1 MSLLRLEKVVVDY
14 GSIHAL
20 KEIDIDVNTGEVIT
34 LIGANGAGKSTTMK
48 AIMGLIP
55 VKSGKIWFDGK
66 EITNLDTKNM
76 VQSGI
81 INLSPEGRQVFPRFS
96 VMDNLMMGAYLRPKT
111 EIAES
116 LQTVYDLLPKLKVR
130 SGQLAGSLSGGE
142 QQMLAIGRAMMG
154 KPRML
159 LLDEPS
165 LGLAPLI
172 INEIFA
178 MVDRIRE
185 MGTTIL
191 LVEQNARIALKH
203 SDRAYVLE
211 TGSIVLSDAPVSF
224 LNRTRY
230 ARRISA
236 DCNILEE
243 KSNDHT
249 YTTSRQ
255 RSKARC
261 WTVRHSQRGPH
272 SESGRPQRQG
282 FRPCDHRLSERSP
295 F

>member
-81 INLSPEGRQVFPRFS
+81 ILSPEGRQVFPRFS

-191 LVEQNARIALKH
+191 
-203 SDRAYVLE
+203 S
-211 TGSIVLSDAPVSF
+211 
-224 LNRTRY
+224 RTRGSRSSIPT
-230 ARRISA
+230 A
-236 DCNILEE
+236 L
-243 KSNDHT
+243 T
-249 YTTSRQ
+249 Y
-255 RSKARC
+255 
-261 WTVRHSQRGPH
+261 W
-272 SESGRPQRQG
+272 RPEA
-282 FRPCDHRLSERSP
+282 SY
-295 F
+295 

>member
-48 AIMGLIP
+48 AIMGLIL

-81 INLSPEGRQVFPRFS
+81 ILSPEGRQVFPRFS

-116 LQTVYDLLPKLKVR
+116 LQTVYDLLPKLKAR

-178 MVDRIRE
+178 MIDRIRE

-211 TGSIVLSDAPVSF
+211 TGSIVLSD
-224 LNRTRY
+224 R
-230 ARRISA
+230 A
-236 DCNILEE
+236 DQLLESDE
-243 KSNDHT
+243 V
-249 YTTSRQ
+249 R
-255 RSKARC
+255 KAYF
-261 WTVRHSQRGPH
+261 G
-272 SESGRPQRQG
+272 G
-282 FRPCDHRLSERSP
+282 L
-295 F
+295 

>member
-81 INLSPEGRQVFPRFS
+81 ILSPEGRQVFPRFS

-211 TGSIVLSDAPVSF
+211 TGSIVLSD
-224 LNRTRY
+224 R
-230 ARRISA
+230 A
-236 DCNILEE
+236 DQLLESDE
-243 KSNDHT
+243 V
-249 YTTSRQ
+249 R
-255 RSKARC
+255 KAYFG
-261 WTVRHSQRGPH
+261 GP
-272 SESGRPQRQG
+272 
-282 FRPCDHRLSERSP
+282 
-295 F
+295 

>member
-55 VKSGKIWFDGK
+55 VKSGTIWFDGK

-81 INLSPEGRQVFPRFS
+81 ILSPEGRQVFPRFS

-211 TGSIVLSDAPVSF
+211 TGSIVLSD
-224 LNRTRY
+224 R
-230 ARRISA
+230 A
-236 DCNILEE
+236 DQLLESDE
-243 KSNDHT
+243 V
-249 YTTSRQ
+249 R
-255 RSKARC
+255 KAYF
-261 WTVRHSQRGPH
+261 G
-272 SESGRPQRQG
+272 G
-282 FRPCDHRLSERSP
+282 L
-295 F
+295 

>member
-1 MSLLRLEKVVVDY
+1 MRLEKVVVDY

-81 INLSPEGRQVFPRFS
+81 ILSPEGRQVFPRFS

-211 TGSIVLSDAPVSF
+211 TGSIVLSD
-224 LNRTRY
+224 R
-230 ARRISA
+230 A
-236 DCNILEE
+236 DQLLESDE
-243 KSNDHT
+243 V
-249 YTTSRQ
+249 R
-255 RSKARC
+255 KAYF
-261 WTVRHSQRGPH
+261 G
-272 SESGRPQRQG
+272 G
-282 FRPCDHRLSERSP
+282 L
-295 F
+295 

>member
-20 KEIDIDVNTGEVIT
+20 KQIDIDVNTGEVIT

-81 INLSPEGRQVFPRFS
+81 ILSPEGRQVFPRFS

-211 TGSIVLSDAPVSF
+211 TGSIVLSD
-224 LNRTRY
+224 R
-230 ARRISA
+230 A
-236 DCNILEE
+236 DQLLESDE
-243 KSNDHT
+243 V
-249 YTTSRQ
+249 R
-255 RSKARC
+255 KAYF
-261 WTVRHSQRGPH
+261 G
-272 SESGRPQRQG
+272 G
-282 FRPCDHRLSERSP
+282 L
-295 F
+295 

>member
-81 INLSPEGRQVFPRFS
+81 ILSPEGRQVFPRFS

-142 QQMLAIGRAMMG
+142 QQMLAIGRAMMA

-211 TGSIVLSDAPVSF
+211 TGSIVLSD
-224 LNRTRY
+224 R
-230 ARRISA
+230 A
-236 DCNILEE
+236 DQLLESDE
-243 KSNDHT
+243 V
-249 YTTSRQ
+249 R
-255 RSKARC
+255 KAYF
-261 WTVRHSQRGPH
+261 G
-272 SESGRPQRQG
+272 G
-282 FRPCDHRLSERSP
+282 L
-295 F
+295 

>member
-81 INLSPEGRQVFPRFS
+81 ILSPEGRQVFPRFS

-211 TGSIVLSDAPVSF
+211 TGSIVLSD
-224 LNRTRY
+224 R
-230 ARRISA
+230 A
-236 DCNILEE
+236 DQLLESDE
-243 KSNDHT
+243 V
-249 YTTSRQ
+249 R
-255 RSKARC
+255 KADF
-261 WTVRHSQRGPH
+261 G
-272 SESGRPQRQG
+272 G
-282 FRPCDHRLSERSP
+282 L
-295 F
+295 

>member
-81 INLSPEGRQVFPRFS
+81 ILSPEGRQVFPRFS
-96 VMDNLMMGAYLRPKT
+96 VLDNLMMGAYLRPKT

-211 TGSIVLSDAPVSF
+211 TGSIVLSDC
-224 LNRTRY
+224 
-230 ARRISA
+230 A
-236 DCNILEE
+236 DQLLESDE
-243 KSNDHT
+243 V
-249 YTTSRQ
+249 R
-255 RSKARC
+255 KAYF
-261 WTVRHSQRGPH
+261 G
-272 SESGRPQRQG
+272 G
-282 FRPCDHRLSERSP
+282 L
-295 F
+295 

>member
-20 KEIDIDVNTGEVIT
+20 KEIDIDVNAGEVIT

-81 INLSPEGRQVFPRFS
+81 ILSPEGRQVFPRFS

-211 TGSIVLSDAPVSF
+211 TGSIVLSD
-224 LNRTRY
+224 R
-230 ARRISA
+230 A
-236 DCNILEE
+236 DQLLESDE
-243 KSNDHT
+243 V
-249 YTTSRQ
+249 R
-255 RSKARC
+255 KAYF
-261 WTVRHSQRGPH
+261 G
-272 SESGRPQRQG
+272 G
-282 FRPCDHRLSERSP
+282 L
-295 F
+295 

>member
-81 INLSPEGRQVFPRFS
+81 ILSPEGRQVFPRFS

-142 QQMLAIGRAMMG
+142 QQMLAMGRALMG

-211 TGSIVLSDAPVSF
+211 TGSIVLSD
-224 LNRTRY
+224 R
-230 ARRISA
+230 A
-236 DCNILEE
+236 DQLLESDE
-243 KSNDHT
+243 V
-249 YTTSRQ
+249 R
-255 RSKARC
+255 KAYF
-261 WTVRHSQRGPH
+261 G
-272 SESGRPQRQG
+272 G
-282 FRPCDHRLSERSP
+282 L
-295 F
+295 

>member
-81 INLSPEGRQVFPRFS
+81 ILSPEGRQVFPRFS

-211 TGSIVLSDAPVSF
+211 TGSIVLSD
-224 LNRTRY
+224 R
-230 ARRISA
+230 A
-236 DCNILEE
+236 DQLLESDE
-243 KSNDHT
+243 V
-249 YTTSRQ
+249 R
-255 RSKARC
+255 KAYF
-261 WTVRHSQRGPH
+261 G
-272 SESGRPQRQG
+272 G
-282 FRPCDHRLSERSP
+282 L
-295 F
+295 

>member
-81 INLSPEGRQVFPRFS
+81 ILSPEGRQVFPRFS

-211 TGSIVLSDAPVSF
+211 TGSIVLSD
-224 LNRTRY
+224 R
-230 ARRISA
+230 A
-236 DCNILEE
+236 DQLLESDE
-243 KSNDHT
+243 V
-249 YTTSRQ
+249 R
-255 RSKARC
+255 KAYF
-261 WTVRHSQRGPH
+261 
-272 SESGRPQRQG
+272 GR
-282 FRPCDHRLSERSP
+282 L
-295 F
+295 

>member
-81 INLSPEGRQVFPRFS
+81 ILSPEGRQVFPRFS

-116 LQTVYDLLPKLKVR
+116 LQTVYDLQPKLKVR

-211 TGSIVLSDAPVSF
+211 TGSIVLSD
-224 LNRTRY
+224 R
-230 ARRISA
+230 A
-236 DCNILEE
+236 DQLLESDE
-243 KSNDHT
+243 V
-249 YTTSRQ
+249 R
-255 RSKARC
+255 KAYF
-261 WTVRHSQRGPH
+261 G
-272 SESGRPQRQG
+272 G
-282 FRPCDHRLSERSP
+282 L
-295 F
+295 

>member
-81 INLSPEGRQVFPRFS
+81 ILSPEGRQVFPRFS

-178 MVDRIRE
+178 MVD
-185 MGTTIL
+185 
-191 LVEQNARIALKH
+191 
-203 SDRAYVLE
+203 
-211 TGSIVLSDAPVSF
+211 GSVRWERRSCSWS
-224 LNRTRY
+224 RTRGSRSSIPT
-230 ARRISA
+230 A
-236 DCNILEE
+236 L
-243 KSNDHT
+243 T
-249 YTTSRQ
+249 Y
-255 RSKARC
+255 
-261 WTVRHSQRGPH
+261 W
-272 SESGRPQRQG
+272 RPEA
-282 FRPCDHRLSERSP
+282 SY
-295 F
+295 

>member
-34 LIGANGAGKSTTMK
+34 PIGANGAGKSTTMK

-81 INLSPEGRQVFPRFS
+81 ILSPEGRQVFPRFS

-211 TGSIVLSDAPVSF
+211 TGSIVLSD
-224 LNRTRY
+224 R
-230 ARRISA
+230 A
-236 DCNILEE
+236 DQLLESDE
-243 KSNDHT
+243 V
-249 YTTSRQ
+249 R
-255 RSKARC
+255 KAYF
-261 WTVRHSQRGPH
+261 G
-272 SESGRPQRQG
+272 G
-282 FRPCDHRLSERSP
+282 L
-295 F
+295 

>member
-81 INLSPEGRQVFPRFS
+81 ILSPEGRQVFPRFS

-142 QQMLAIGRAMMG
+142 QQMHAIGRAMMG

-211 TGSIVLSDAPVSF
+211 TGSIVLSD
-224 LNRTRY
+224 R
-230 ARRISA
+230 A
-236 DCNILEE
+236 DQLLESDE
-243 KSNDHT
+243 V
-249 YTTSRQ
+249 R
-255 RSKARC
+255 KAYF
-261 WTVRHSQRGPH
+261 G
-272 SESGRPQRQG
+272 G
-282 FRPCDHRLSERSP
+282 L
-295 F
+295 

>member
-34 LIGANGAGKSTTMK
+34 LIGAHGAGKSTTMT

-81 INLSPEGRQVFPRFS
+81 ILSPEGRQVFPRFS

-211 TGSIVLSDAPVSF
+211 TGSIVLSD
-224 LNRTRY
+224 R
-230 ARRISA
+230 A
-236 DCNILEE
+236 DQLLESDE
-243 KSNDHT
+243 V
-249 YTTSRQ
+249 R
-255 RSKARC
+255 KAYF
-261 WTVRHSQRGPH
+261 G
-272 SESGRPQRQG
+272 G
-282 FRPCDHRLSERSP
+282 L
-295 F
+295 

>member
-81 INLSPEGRQVFPRFS
+81 ILSPEGRQVFPRFS

-211 TGSIVLSDAPVSF
+211 TGSIVLSDC
-224 LNRTRY
+224 
-230 ARRISA
+230 A
-236 DCNILEE
+236 DQLLESDE
-243 KSNDHT
+243 V
-249 YTTSRQ
+249 R
-255 RSKARC
+255 KAYF
-261 WTVRHSQRGPH
+261 G
-272 SESGRPQRQG
+272 G
-282 FRPCDHRLSERSP
+282 L
-295 F
+295 

>member
-20 KEIDIDVNTGEVIT
+20 KKIDIDVNTGEVIT

-81 INLSPEGRQVFPRFS
+81 ILSPEGRQVFPRFS

-116 LQTVYDLLPKLKVR
+116 LQTVYALLPKLKVR

-211 TGSIVLSDAPVSF
+211 TGRIVLSD
-224 LNRTRY
+224 R
-230 ARRISA
+230 A
-236 DCNILEE
+236 DQLLESDE
-243 KSNDHT
+243 V
-249 YTTSRQ
+249 R
-255 RSKARC
+255 KAYF
-261 WTVRHSQRGPH
+261 G
-272 SESGRPQRQG
+272 G
-282 FRPCDHRLSERSP
+282 L
-295 F
+295 

>member
-81 INLSPEGRQVFPRFS
+81 ILSPEGRQVFPRFS

-185 MGTTIL
+185 MGPTIL

-211 TGSIVLSDAPVSF
+211 TGSIVLSD
-224 LNRTRY
+224 R
-230 ARRISA
+230 A
-236 DCNILEE
+236 DQLLESDE
-243 KSNDHT
+243 V
-249 YTTSRQ
+249 R
-255 RSKARC
+255 KAYF
-261 WTVRHSQRGPH
+261 G
-272 SESGRPQRQG
+272 G
-282 FRPCDHRLSERSP
+282 L
-295 F
+295 

>member
-1 MSLLRLEKVVVDY
+1 MSLVRLEKVVVDY

-81 INLSPEGRQVFPRFS
+81 ILSPEGRQVFPRFS

-116 LQTVYDLLPKLKVR
+116 LQTVYDLLPKLKAR
-130 SGQLAGSLSGGE
+130 SSQLAGSLSGGE

-211 TGSIVLSDAPVSF
+211 TGSIVLSD
-224 LNRTRY
+224 R
-230 ARRISA
+230 A
-236 DCNILEE
+236 DQLLESDE
-243 KSNDHT
+243 V
-249 YTTSRQ
+249 R
-255 RSKARC
+255 KAYF
-261 WTVRHSQRGPH
+261 G
-272 SESGRPQRQG
+272 G
-282 FRPCDHRLSERSP
+282 L
-295 F
+295 

>member
-34 LIGANGAGKSTTMK
+34 LIGANDAGKSTTMK

-81 INLSPEGRQVFPRFS
+81 ILSPEGRQVFPRFS

-211 TGSIVLSDAPVSF
+211 TGSIVLSD
-224 LNRTRY
+224 R
-230 ARRISA
+230 A
-236 DCNILEE
+236 DQLLESDE
-243 KSNDHT
+243 V
-249 YTTSRQ
+249 R
-255 RSKARC
+255 KAYF
-261 WTVRHSQRGPH
+261 G
-272 SESGRPQRQG
+272 G
-282 FRPCDHRLSERSP
+282 L
-295 F
+295 

>member
-81 INLSPEGRQVFPRFS
+81 ILSPEGRQVFPRFS

-178 MVDRIRE
+178 M
-185 MGTTIL
+185 GTTIL

-211 TGSIVLSDAPVSF
+211 TGSIVLSD
-224 LNRTRY
+224 R
-230 ARRISA
+230 A
-236 DCNILEE
+236 DQLLESDE
-243 KSNDHT
+243 V
-249 YTTSRQ
+249 R
-255 RSKARC
+255 KAYF
-261 WTVRHSQRGPH
+261 G
-272 SESGRPQRQG
+272 G
-282 FRPCDHRLSERSP
+282 L
-295 F
+295 

>member
-81 INLSPEGRQVFPRFS
+81 ILSPEGRQVFPRFS

-191 LVEQNARIALKH
+191 LVEQNARIALKQ

-211 TGSIVLSDAPVSF
+211 TGSIVLSD
-224 LNRTRY
+224 R
-230 ARRISA
+230 A
-236 DCNILEE
+236 DQLLESDE
-243 KSNDHT
+243 V
-249 YTTSRQ
+249 R
-255 RSKARC
+255 KAYF
-261 WTVRHSQRGPH
+261 G
-272 SESGRPQRQG
+272 G
-282 FRPCDHRLSERSP
+282 L
-295 F
+295 

>member
-1 MSLLRLEKVVVDY
+1 MSLLRLGKVVVDY

-81 INLSPEGRQVFPRFS
+81 ILSPEGRQVFPRFS

-211 TGSIVLSDAPVSF
+211 TGSIVLSD
-224 LNRTRY
+224 R
-230 ARRISA
+230 A
-236 DCNILEE
+236 DQLLESDE
-243 KSNDHT
+243 V
-249 YTTSRQ
+249 R
-255 RSKARC
+255 KAYF
-261 WTVRHSQRGPH
+261 G
-272 SESGRPQRQG
+272 G
-282 FRPCDHRLSERSP
+282 L
-295 F
+295 

>member
-81 INLSPEGRQVFPRFS
+81 ILSPEGRQVFPLFS

-211 TGSIVLSDAPVSF
+211 TGSIVLSD
-224 LNRTRY
+224 R
-230 ARRISA
+230 A
-236 DCNILEE
+236 DQLLESDE
-243 KSNDHT
+243 V
-249 YTTSRQ
+249 R
-255 RSKARC
+255 KAYF
-261 WTVRHSQRGPH
+261 G
-272 SESGRPQRQG
+272 G
-282 FRPCDHRLSERSP
+282 L
-295 F
+295 

>member
-81 INLSPEGRQVFPRFS
+81 ILSPEGRQVFPRFS

-178 MVDRIRE
+178 MIDRIRE

-211 TGSIVLSDAPVSF
+211 TGSIVLSD
-224 LNRTRY
+224 R
-230 ARRISA
+230 A
-236 DCNILEE
+236 DQLLESDE
-243 KSNDHT
+243 V
-249 YTTSRQ
+249 R
-255 RSKARC
+255 KAYF
-261 WTVRHSQRGPH
+261 G
-272 SESGRPQRQG
+272 G
-282 FRPCDHRLSERSP
+282 L
-295 F
+295 

>member
-20 KEIDIDVNTGEVIT
+20 KEIDIDVNTGEVIA

-81 INLSPEGRQVFPRFS
+81 ILSPEGRQVFPRFS

-159 LLDEPS
+159 LLDEAS

-211 TGSIVLSDAPVSF
+211 TGSIVLSD
-224 LNRTRY
+224 R
-230 ARRISA
+230 A
-236 DCNILEE
+236 DQLLESDE
-243 KSNDHT
+243 V
-249 YTTSRQ
+249 R
-255 RSKARC
+255 KAYF
-261 WTVRHSQRGPH
+261 G
-272 SESGRPQRQG
+272 G
-282 FRPCDHRLSERSP
+282 L
-295 F
+295 